1 MSPTDILS
9 RFDVEVPCRHGVVL
23 RCNVTRPADDGRYP
37 VILVRTPYGKDG
49 TRSDP
54 LLDAVGLAREGFV
67 AVFQDVRQRG
77 RSGGEGDFVPFVHE
91 ADDGADTVAWAAA
104 LPYSNGHVFTLGPSY
119 LGFAQ
124 WALATRSPESLRAI
138 APSQSPAL
146 PWRTVL
152 YRGGVFELGAMVP
165 LFVSF
170 GIDMLMRRHA
180 GNLPALQ
187 AGLGRLVSNLEGLL
201 SGGFEDLPLSRLRAL
216 SDDEIA
222 RSLLDVLDTRT
233 DTSSPML
240 HALVEAQSYE
250 RVTVPAF
257 ITGSWYDV
265 FCQGAIDQFVGIR
278 KHGGSERA
286 RQRSRLVMGPWTH
299 ASQSAI
305 HGEVYFGIRGA
316 PSMFGQGGLR
326 GETLRFFREQLD
338 DASKPSAPV
347 KIFVMGANAWRD
359 EWEWPIAR
367 TRFTPWYLA
376 SSGRANGRHGDG
388 TLGPEQRASAPDRFD
403 YDPARPVPTWGGS
416 NVGGTELAGPRDQR
430 VVEERADVLVY
441 TSPPLREPLEVT
453 GTAVVE
459 LWATSSARDTDFVA
473 RLVDVAPDGTALNV
487 AEGILRGRYRNNP
500 ERLDQETPLEPG
512 EPTLF
517 RIELT
522 PTSNLFRE
530 GHRLRVDVTSSCFP
544 RWERNLN
551 VWDAREATLADASV
565 AQQQVFHD
573 EMRPSRIIL
582 PIVPPREG

>member
-1 MSPTDILS
+1 MSTTDILS
-9 RFDVEVPCRHGVVL
+9 RFDVEVPCRDGVVL
-23 RCNVTRPADDGRYP
+23 RCNVTRPAGEGRHP
-37 VILVRTPYGKDG
+37 VIVVRTPYGKDG

-54 LLDAVGLAREGFV
+54 LLDAVALAREGFV

-91 ADDGADTVAWAAA
+91 ADDGADTVAWAAS
-104 LPYSNGHVFTLGPSY
+104 LPCSNGHVFTLGPSY

-124 WALATRSPESLRAI
+124 WALATRAPESLRAI
-138 APSQSPAL
+138 APSQSPGL
-146 PWRTVL
+146 PWRTAF

-165 LFVSF
+165 LFMSF
-170 GIDMLMRRHA
+170 GIDMLMRRHP
-180 GNLPALQ
+180 GSLPAVQ
-187 AGLGRLVSNLEGLL
+187 ASIGRLVTNLEGLTN
-201 SGGFEDLPLSRLRAL
+201 GGFDDLPMSRFGSLSEDEVGRAL
-216 SDDEIA
+216 LE
-222 RSLLDVLDTRT
+222 VLRTRT
-233 DTSSPML
+233 NMELPML
-240 HALVEAQSYE
+240 RALVEAQSYE
-250 RVTVPAF
+250 RVTVPAL

-278 KHGGSERA
+278 KYGGSERA

-305 HGEVYFGIRGA
+305 HGEVFFGLRGA

-326 GETLRFFREQLD
+326 AETLRFFREQLD
-338 DASKPSAPV
+338 DAMKPGAPV
-347 KIFVMGANAWRD
+347 KLFVMGSNVWRD

-367 TRFTPWYLA
+367 TRFVPWYLG
-376 SSGRANGRHGDG
+376 SSGRANGRDGNG
-388 TLGPEQRASAPDRFD
+388 TLAPEPRPSGPDRFT
-403 YDPARPVPTWGGS
+403 YDPAHPVPTWGGS
-416 NVGGTELAGPRDQR
+416 NVGGSELAGPRDQR
-430 VVEERADVLVY
+430 RIEDRLDVLVY

-459 LWATSSARDTDFVA
+459 LWAASSARDTDFVA

-530 GHRLRVDVTSSCFP
+530 GHRMRVDVTSSCFP

-551 VWDAREATLADASV
+551 VWEARDATLAEAKV
-565 AQQQVFHD
+565 AEQQIFHD
-573 EMRPSRIIL
+573 EAHPSRIIL
-582 PIVPPREG
+582 PVVPSREE